1 MLIGIMFLI
10 LACGKNVDPGMKMNT
25 ITEIESEAAIN
36 AGKRTRI

>member
-25 ITEIESEAAIN
+25 ITEQ
-36 AGKRTRI
+36 R